1 MMDSSIPLV
10 KVEGVTRVY
19 RTGQQDVHALRGV
32 DLEIPR
38 GILAVLMGR
47 SGSGKT
53 TLLNLIGGLDQPDS
67 GCVYFDGRPL
77 AGMRDNE
84 LTLLR
89 RKRIGFVFQSFA
101 LMPTYTAF
109 ENVEMLLRMN
119 GLGRK
124 ERIQRARR
132 CLYVVGLAN
141 WMGHR
146 PAEMSGGQQQ
156 RLSIARAVVTRPDL
170 ILADEPTGELD
181 SGTTRQIA
189 VLFRHLVEQEGVTIL
204 LTTHNTILVEYADRT
219 INLKDGEISAIADRG
234 RVSRNNEQL

>member
-1 MMDSSIPLV
+1 MTSDLPPLIRA
-10 KVEGVTRVY
+10 ESVTRVY
-19 RTGQQDVHALRGV
+19 RAGQQDVPALRGV
-32 DLEIPR
+32 NLEIPR
-38 GILAVLMGR
+38 GILAVLIGR

-67 GCVYFDGRPL
+67 GTVYFDGRPL
-77 AGMRDNE
+77 AGMSDNE

-89 RKRIGFVFQSFA
+89 RKCIGFVFQSFA

-119 GLGRK
+119 GLSRK
-124 ERIQRARR
+124 ERTQRAQR

-156 RLSIARAVVTRPDL
+156 RLSIARAISTRPDL

-189 VLFRHLVEQEGVTIL
+189 VLFRHLVEKEGVTIL
-204 LTTHNTILVEYADRT
+204 LTTHNPILVEYADRVC
-219 INLKDGEISAIADRG
+219 NLKDG
-234 RVSRNNEQL
+234 QLTDG

>member
-1 MMDSSIPLV
+1 MTPDLPPLIRI
-10 KVEGVTRVY
+10 ERVTRVY
-19 RTGQQDVHALRGV
+19 RAGQQEVPALRGV

-67 GCVYFDGRPL
+67 GRVYFDGRPL
-77 AGMRDNE
+77 AGMGDNE

-119 GLGRK
+119 GLSRK
-124 ERIQRARR
+124 DRTQRTRR

-156 RLSIARAVVTRPDL
+156 RLSIARAISTRPDL

-189 VLFRHLVEQEGVTIL
+189 VLFRHLVEKEGVTIL
-204 LTTHNTILVEYADRT
+204 MTTHNPILVEYADKVY
-219 INLKDGEISAIADRG
+219 NLKDG
-234 RVSRNNEQL
+234 QLVDA

>member
-1 MMDSSIPLV
+1 MTPDLPPLIRI
-10 KVEGVTRVY
+10 ERVTRVY
-19 RTGQQDVHALRGV
+19 RAGQQEVPALRGV

-67 GCVYFDGRPL
+67 GRVYFDGRPL
-77 AGMRDNE
+77 AGMGDNE

-119 GLGRK
+119 GLSRK
-124 ERIQRARR
+124 DRTQRTRR

-156 RLSIARAVVTRPDL
+156 RLSIARAISTRPDL

-189 VLFRHLVEQEGVTIL
+189 VLFRHLVEKEGVTIL
-204 LTTHNTILVEYADRT
+204 MTTHNPILVEYADKVY
-219 INLKDGEISAIADRG
+219 NMKDG
-234 RVSRNNEQL
+234 QLVDA

>member
-1 MMDSSIPLV
+1 MTPDQPSLIR
-10 KVEGVTRVY
+10 VEGVTRVY
-19 RTGQQDVHALRGV
+19 RAGQQEVPALRGV

-67 GCVYFDGRPL
+67 GRVYFDGSPL
-77 AGMRDNE
+77 AGMSDNE

-119 GLGRK
+119 GLGHK
-124 ERIQRARR
+124 ERTQRARR

-141 WMGHR
+141 WLGHR

-156 RLSIARAVVTRPDL
+156 RLSIARAISTRPDL

-189 VLFRHLVEQEGVTIL
+189 VLFRHLVEKEGLTIL
-204 LTTHNTILVEYADRT
+204 LTTHNPILVEYADRVF
-219 INLKDGEISAIADRG
+219 NLKDGRLVDESL
-234 RVSRNNEQL
+234 N

>member
-1 MMDSSIPLV
+1 MTPDLPPLIRI
-10 KVEGVTRVY
+10 ERVTRVY
-19 RTGQQDVHALRGV
+19 RAGQQEVPALRGV

-67 GCVYFDGRPL
+67 GRVYFDGRPL
-77 AGMRDNE
+77 AGMGDNE

-119 GLGRK
+119 GLSRK
-124 ERIQRARR
+124 DRTQRTRR

-156 RLSIARAVVTRPDL
+156 RLSIARAISTRPDL

-189 VLFRHLVEQEGVTIL
+189 VLFRHLVEKEGVTIL
-204 LTTHNTILVEYADRT
+204 MTTHNPILVDYADKVY
-219 INLKDGEISAIADRG
+219 NLKDG
-234 RVSRNNEQL
+234 QLVDA